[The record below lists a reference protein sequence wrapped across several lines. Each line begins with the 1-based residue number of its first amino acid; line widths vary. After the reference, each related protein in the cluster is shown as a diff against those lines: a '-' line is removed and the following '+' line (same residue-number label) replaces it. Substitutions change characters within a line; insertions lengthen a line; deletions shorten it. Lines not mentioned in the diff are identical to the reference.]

1 MCLPTFRLHKQRLLS
16 VAKLSPLTPCR
27 LPHHI
32 MSLDVQGGRIYV
44 GDAQE
49 SVHLMKYKK
58 NDNQLYCFADEAS
71 PRYGD

>member
-1 MCLPTFRLHKQRLLS
+1 MALL
-16 VAKLSPLTPCR
+16 LPLTHLCSPTCR

-71 PRYGD
+71 PRYTTQEWYGA

>member
-1 MCLPTFRLHKQRLLS
+1 
-16 VAKLSPLTPCR
+16 
-27 LPHHI
+27 

-58 NDNQLYCFADEAS
+58 NENQLYCFADEAS
-71 PRYGD
+71 PRCVVSEPSESMPTMHYYHRI